1 MVVPSGKEKSY
12 SFTLPK
18 NILMSLSVLLAVF
31 TFIIG
36 VFSYDYFKVIREVY
50 KNQYLKVENT
60 QLKEQVQSLQ
70 IKMNSIIDDI
80 DRIQKFET
88 KIKVMTGADAMNE
101 KSLQKPYPDQS
112 SNGVNFLKENQI
124 KTSEQFNEFKNK
136 VLEKLSVPLLG
147 FYAHGAETFTS
158 EINKNSINKIVDKI
172 ASLDLKIDTSARMI
186 NQLEESLHEIDIAL
200 LNRKAFLNSTPSIK
214 PTDGWVTSHFGPRK
228 SHYAKRIKMHEG
240 IDIGARSGTPI
251 VSTADGL
258 VVFSGKKPGF
268 GNFIKIRHGFGIE
281 TIYAHA
287 KKLFVK
293 AGRKVQRGDLIAA
306 VGSTGYSTGPHVHY
320 EVRVNQVPV
329 DPLYYILN

>member
-1 MVVPSGKEKSY
+1 
-12 SFTLPK
+12 
-18 NILMSLSVLLAVF
+18 MSLSVLLAIATV
-31 TFIIG
+31 IITIFG
-36 VFSYDYFKVIREVY
+36 YDYFKVIREVY

-60 QLKEQVQSLQ
+60 QLKKQVQSLQ
-70 IKMNSIIDDI
+70 IKMNSIINDI
-80 DRIQKFET
+80 ERIQKFET
-88 KIKVMTGADAMNE
+88 KIKVMTGAQSTD
-101 KSLQKPYPDQS
+101 SLEGKKTNPDQS
-112 SNGVNFLKENQI
+112 SIDI
-124 KTSEQFNEFKNK
+124 KLLRQDLSKK
-136 VLEKLSVPLLG
+136 PDALEEWKSRIFEKISTPLLG
-147 FYAHGAETFTS
+147 IQAHGKTS
-158 EINKNSINKIVDKI
+158 SPLDPEQVAFNKTVGKI
-172 ASLDLKIDTSARMI
+172 ASLDFKINKSAI
-186 NQLEESLHEIDIAL
+186 IIKSLEESLHKIDVLL

-228 SHYAKRIKMHEG
+228 SHYAKRVKMHEG

-251 VSTADGL
+251 VSTADGV

-287 KKLFVK
+287 KKLFVR
-293 AGRKVQRGDLIAA
+293 AGRKVKRGDLIAA